1 MPIDPKAVGRSGN
14 PVERS
19 WTNRQCML
27 YALGVGCG
35 TDELQFTTEK
45 NQVVLPTFAV
55 IVGGGG
61 VPMGSIGTFNPAMLL
76 HGEQAIELERP
87 IPPEG
92 SIRSSGRVVAIW
104 DKGSGAVVE
113 TETESRDVKSGEVLF
128 RTRSSLFIR
137 GEGNFGG
144 QRGPSVEKFEPTRKP
159 DHQLRYATRRDQAL
173 LYRLTGDMNPLHSDP
188 EFARRGGL
196 AEPILHGL
204 CTYGF
209 TGRALL
215 SALCGNDVQRFRS
228 MYGRFSRPVIPGDE
242 LTISMWVDGNTCRFR
257 TQNQNGEVVIDQGRC
272 TFAS

>member
-61 VPMGSIGTFNPAMLL
+61 VPMGSIGTFNPALLL

-87 IPPEG
+87 IPPDG
-92 SIRSSGRVVAIW
+92 SIRSSGRIAAIW
-104 DKGSGAVVE
+104 DKGSSAVVE
-113 TETESRDVKSGEVLF
+113 TESEARDVKSGEVLF

-144 QRGPSVEKFEPTRKP
+144 QRGPAVEKFEPTRKP

-242 LTISMWVDGNTCRFR
+242 LTISMWVDANTCRFR
-257 TQNQNGEVVIDQGRC
+257 TQNQKGEVVIDQGRC
-272 TFAS
+272 TFSS